1 MRKRRFRRI
10 RRKLFKK
17 TLFRSRRINRTRRG
31 GIRLV

>member
-10 RRKLFKK
+10 RRKLFRR
-17 TLFRSRRINRTRRG
+17 TLFRSRRVNRSRRG